1 MAKDKKEK
9 KEKKEL
15 KAEKKISKSAKK
27 EKKSSASEA
36 APAAPRRV
44 GTPGVFAK
52 PLAGEALSAQ
62 LLALVGAAA
71 KAKQL
76 KRGVKEVVKHV
87 RKAPSGLC
95 VIAADISPVDVI
107 IHVPVLCEEAG
118 MSYVYVSSKEA
129 LGAAGATKRPTSC
142 VVVVDGAKGG
152 AKGDSGV
159 AALYKDAAK
168 AVKALH

>member
-1 MAKDKKEK
+1 MTHTHTRTHTP
-9 KEKKEL
+9 
-15 KAEKKISKSAKK
+15 SHTH
-27 EKKSSASEA
+27 KKSN
-36 APAAPRRV
+36 
-44 GTPGVFAK
+44 
-52 PLAGEALSAQ
+52 Q
-62 LLALVGAAA
+62 
-71 KAKQL
+71 
-76 KRGVKEVVKHV
+76 
-87 RKAPSGLC
+87 
-95 VIAADISPVDVI
+95 
-107 IHVPVLCEEAG
+107 AG